1 VRKLFVAGLLG
12 AGGVAAA
19 LALILAGGTATAAH
33 PIDALLRGTFT
44 MKGTVTMAE
53 HVAGEHAGQHV
64 TRSWSF
70 YPNCSTGGCSRV
82 VLKRFR
88 SPKRVLDTI
97 TLSRHSAG
105 VYAGKHR
112 FWLALNCNGAVVKR
126 GGYANETITVR
137 IVSAVVNAGTR
148 TATGI
153 RATYNNPSR
162 FNQTRCPGGIGHDAA
177 KYSGRL
183 DSTAFASTANGG
195 YLILSADG
203 GVYNF
208 GKASLHGS
216 DAGKLPLSV
225 RAVRIAAD
233 PMGGG
238 YWILR
243 SNGGVDA
250 FGATASG
257 SLASKLHGTRAVAIA
272 PGTSG
277 GYLILTADGGVHP
290 FGKAN
295 WHGSDKGKLGHGV
308 NAVGLA
314 VNGTGGYWVLKSNGG
329 VDGFGA
335 PVAGSLTGKLAGT
348 RPVSIAAGP
357 KKGYWILTSN
367 GGVHAF
373 GGSGWHG
380 SDQGKLGHGLRAL
393 SLAADPATGGYWI
406 LKSNGGVDAFS
417 APSLG
422 SLAG

>member
-1 VRKLFVAGLLG
+1 MRKLFVAALLG

-19 LALILAGGTATAAH
+19 VALAVAGGTATAAH
-33 PIDALLRGTFT
+33 PVDALLRGTFT
-44 MKGTVTMAE
+44 MKGTVSVAQ

-64 TRSWSF
+64 TRSWTF
-70 YPNCSTGGCSRV
+70 YPSCSTGGCPRV

-88 SPKRVLDTI
+88 SPKHVLDRI
-97 TLSRHSAG
+97 TLSRQRPG
-105 VYAGKHR
+105 VYVGKHR
-112 FWLALNCNGAVVKR
+112 FWLALKCNGAVVKR
-126 GGYANETITVR
+126 GGYANETITVSIMR
-137 IVSAVVNAGTR
+137 AVAVGGTR
-148 TATGI
+148 DATGI

-177 KYSGRL
+177 KYSGHL
-183 DSTAFASTANGG
+183 NSTAFASTANGG
-195 YLILSADG
+195 YLILTADG

-216 DAGKLPLSV
+216 DAGKLPAGV

-233 PMGGG
+233 PTGGG

-250 FGATASG
+250 FNAAKAG
-257 SLASKLHGTRAVAIA
+257 SLAGKLHGTRAVAIA
-272 PGTSG
+272 AGANG
-277 GYLILTADGGVHP
+277 GYLILTSDGSVHP

-308 NAVGLA
+308 RAVGLA
-314 VNGTGGYWVLKSNGG
+314 VNRNGGYWILKSNGG

-335 PVAGSLTGKLAGT
+335 PVSGSLAGKLHGA
-348 RPVSIAAGP
+348 RAVSIGAAP
-357 KKGYWILTSN
+357 TKGYWILTSN

-373 GGSGWHG
+373 GGSGRHG
-380 SDQGKLGHGLRAL
+380 SDKLGHGMSAV
-393 SLAADPATGGYWI
+393 SLAVDPVAGGYWI
-406 LKSNGGVDAFS
+406 LKSNGGVDAFG